1 MDAHLLFAHSAQGFD
16 EYMNLVLDQA
26 EEVNTKTGAKRA
38 VGTLLRHIN
47 IIFLPSWPNS
57 LSFFST
63 GKILLKGDCITL
75 LQRANP
81 LTEEE

>member
-1 MDAHLLFAHSAQGFD
+1 
-16 EYMNLVLDQA
+16 MNLVLDQA

-38 VGTLLRHIN
+38 VGTLLFQIM
-47 IIFLPSWPNS
+47 FLRSQSNS
-57 LSFFST
+57 LFFFST

-81 LTEEE
+81 STEEE